1 MPLDPS
7 GETIIAT
14 QWTLIFIATGVIV
27 ARLYLRLILQKRRL
41 LISDLFMCA
50 GWCSAVAL
58 ASFDIVFYR
67 MGVLRQG
74 VTLGLVGFEGT
85 AEEAERFYKLNY
97 IANYPFFTTFYL
109 AKAALLAVYHQVFPT
124 FMVKRRRFLWATVIY
139 VALSFVISMLLLS
152 VTCLPIWRNCLY
164 ATFLLGLINIIFS
177 LVRFAQIE
185 EYGKD
190 LVITVALIARQSS
203 ENLVLNLGDSHGGL
217 ARAVVALDGKD
228 LVVVVSEVK
237 TNVLPGL
244 EVSTGADGTAGAL
257 AATDGP
263 ELLEGLVALDGRSVG
278 TGADVDVVDGTID
291 GDLTL
296 LAGAG
301 RGVVGAEALN
311 DVVLNQRVAGP
322 AVDGKVA
329 VAVGLSGWD
338 ILPGST
344 LAPSL
349 STDVVTVSAPLHAEL
364 ASVAVGIGDGAG
376 SIGPEGVVVAIVVA
390 SGGVGA
396 LGEADVLLSVGS
408 GSGHDASE
416 SRDGGEKVGEGNHFE
431 RLLR

>member
-152 VTCLPIWRNCLY
+152 VTCLPIWRNWNLSDNMCSIKHMKINFEIAWSLNIIGDLLIFILPWLVIPELTLRKKLRYSLY

-190 LVITVALIARQSS
+190 LVITVALIDLWSFIDACIGLIIACLPSLRPFFKWKEKVKYYGHDS
-203 ENLVLNLGDSHGGL
+203 ELGN
-217 ARAVVALDGKD
+217 K
-228 LVVVVSEVK
+228 
-237 TNVLPGL
+237 
-244 EVSTGADGTAGAL
+244 STGSDQTSHK
-257 AATDGP
+257 P
-263 ELLEGLVALDGRSVG
+263 
-278 TGADVDVVDGTID
+278 I
-291 GDLTL
+291 
-296 LAGAG
+296 
-301 RGVVGAEALN
+301 
-311 DVVLNQRVAGP
+311 
-322 AVDGKVA
+322 
-329 VAVGLSGWD
+329 
-338 ILPGST
+338 
-344 LAPSL
+344 
-349 STDVVTVSAPLHAEL
+349 L
-364 ASVAVGIGDGAG
+364 ASD
-376 SIGPEGVVVAIVVA
+376 PEMLAQPSNVHL
-390 SGGVGA
+390 SLETQRKSSA
-396 LGEADVLLSVGS
+396 LSN
-408 GSGHDASE
+408 
-416 SRDGGEKVGEGNHFE
+416 EK
-431 RLLR
+431 L